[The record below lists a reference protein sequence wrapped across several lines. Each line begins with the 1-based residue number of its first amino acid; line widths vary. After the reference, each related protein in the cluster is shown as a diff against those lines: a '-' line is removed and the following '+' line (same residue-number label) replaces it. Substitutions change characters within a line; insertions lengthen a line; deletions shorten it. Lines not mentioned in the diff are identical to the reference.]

1 LYFGFLGVLCA
12 LCGNDFDFG
21 VMSKAATGFPPV
33 IDANVETLILGSF
46 PSVASLGKAQYY
58 GHPQNHFWRLVGAV
72 IDEPLYEM
80 EYARRLKTLLKH
92 RIGLW
97 DIIGTCKRE
106 GSLDS
111 NIRNPG
117 HNDFSR
123 VTGVAKKLRC
133 VCFNGKT
140 AGKME
145 PQFIEWGFA
154 TIVLPSSSPA
164 NTMRFDEKLKQWR
177 QIALP
182 GRSVGRSRARKSGS
196 VFLSS
201 PLTPRGSLSKC

>member
-1 LYFGFLGVLCA
+1 
-12 LCGNDFDFG
+12 
-21 VMSKAATGFPPV
+21 MSVNAKGFPPV
-33 IDANVETLILGSF
+33 IDARVGTLILGSF

-72 IDEPLYEM
+72 IAEPLPEMAYEQ
-80 EYARRLKTLLKH
+80 RLRTLLKH

-123 VTGVAKKLRC
+123 VTCVAKRLQR

-145 PQFIEWGFA
+145 PLFSEWGFE
-154 TIVLPSSSPA
+154 TMVLPSSSPA
-164 NTMRFDEKLKQWR
+164 YTLAFERKLEAWR
-177 QIALP
+177 SIQ
-182 GRSVGRSRARKSGS
+182 GYDRTRSVSRIHSGRGPKSGS
-196 VFLSS
+196 A
-201 PLTPRGSLSKC
+201 PAAP

>member
-1 LYFGFLGVLCA
+1 V
-12 LCGNDFDFG
+12 
-21 VMSKAATGFPPV
+21 V
-33 IDANVETLILGSF
+33 DAGIETMILGSF

-58 GHPQNHFWRLVGAV
+58 GHPQNHFWRLLGAV
-72 IDEPLYEM
+72 IAEPLPEM
-80 EYARRLKTLLKH
+80 EYEQRLRTLLKH

-123 VTGVAKKLRC
+123 VTAVAKKLRR

-145 PQFIEWGFA
+145 PLFVDWGYE

-164 NTMRFDEKLKQWR
+164 NTLGFGAKLRAWR
-177 QIALP
+177 HIAPSQTL
-182 GRSVGRSRARKSGS
+182 RRER
-196 VFLSS
+196 
-201 PLTPRGSLSKC
+201 

>member
-1 LYFGFLGVLCA
+1 
-12 LCGNDFDFG
+12 
-21 VMSKAATGFPPV
+21 MTKAAQGFPPV
-33 IDANVETLILGSF
+33 IDAGVETLILGSF

-58 GHPQNHFWRLVGAV
+58 GHPQNQFWRLVGAV
-72 IDEPLYEM
+72 IGEPLPEMDYEK
-80 EYARRLKTLLKH
+80 RKRTLLKH

-123 VTGVAKKLRC
+123 VTSVAKKLRR

-145 PQFIEWGFA
+145 PLFIERGFE

-164 NTMRFDEKLKQWR
+164 NTMSFEAKLEQWSR
-177 QIALP
+177 IKAEMTE
-182 GRSVGRSRARKSGS
+182 SVS
-196 VFLSS
+196 
-201 PLTPRGSLSKC
+201 